1 MAMKFSSNS
10 GRAKL
15 RRSQNLTDPI
25 TFTCERKKEKT
36 MKTIKIAAFSLFL
49 VIAAA
54 GGVLSGKTQGDIGLT
69 EHIQTLEY
77 LETTIQ

>member
-1 MAMKFSSNS
+1 
-10 GRAKL
+10 
-15 RRSQNLTDPI
+15 
-25 TFTCERKKEKT
+25 